1 MAYWNEQLVNSTVP
15 LYHHLA
21 KLWAVSYISRFSA
34 CPVARYRQPEQFVER
49 YMSKPFVAIVM
60 GSDSD
65 LPVMEASFA
74 VLRNFDIPF
83 EARIT
88 SAHRTPEVTKDYVK
102 SAEQRGCV
110 VFIAAA
116 GMAAHLAGA
125 VSAAT
130 VKPVIGV
137 PMNASLDG
145 LDALLSTVQMPAG
158 IPVATVAIGK
168 AGAKNAAYL
177 AAQILS
183 TVDESLADKLRA
195 EREANAQEIAR
206 KDAALQQSLSSQ
218 ANA

>member
-1 MAYWNEQLVNSTVP
+1 
-15 LYHHLA
+15 
-21 KLWAVSYISRFSA
+21 
-34 CPVARYRQPEQFVER
+34 
-49 YMSKPFVAIVM
+49 MSKPFVAIVM

-65 LPVMEASFA
+65 LPVMEASFD
-74 VLRNFDIPF
+74 VLRAFGVSF

-88 SAHRTPEVTKDYVK
+88 SAHRTPEATKSYIQD
-102 SAEQRGCV
+102 AEQRGCA

-125 VSAAT
+125 VSATT

-158 IPVATVAIGK
+158 IPVASVAIGK

-177 AAQILS
+177 ATQILALS
-183 TVDESLADKLRA
+183 DENLARQLRD
-195 EREANAQEIAR
+195 EREANAREIHA
-206 KDAALQQSLSSQ
+206 KNAALQDKLKG
-218 ANA
+218 